1 MLDVMDRNVLIVT
14 ACPLKQSRSRESWEG
29 IRVEVLKHL
38 WKTMLH
44 VDELNTLWNIV
55 Q

>member
-1 MLDVMDRNVLIVT
+1 MLGVMDRNVQIVT
-14 ACPLKQSRSRESWEG
+14 ACPLKQSHSRESWEG